1 MEIFKVHI
9 ATDNKIVLENDKQ
22 LESLFKEITND
33 QNFMVQWTE
42 NNERKTKLF
51 LADGLL
57 ARLKDGRLMLEAKK
71 DLEKDD
77 EDYDEDAEDEEE
89 DN

>member
-1 MEIFKVHI
+1 MEVFKVHK
-9 ATDNKIVLENDKQ
+9 ASDDKIILQDDKQ

-42 NNERKTKLF
+42 NNEKKTKLF

-57 ARLKDGRLMLEAKK
+57 SRLKDGRLVLEAKK
-71 DLEKDD
+71 ALSEDDPDYDD
-77 EDYDEDAEDEEE
+77 EDEE
-89 DN
+89 DDE